1 MNDNETPTDEKHRP
15 ITRRTYLA
23 GAAAASVAGLAGC
36 SSSDGDGATGRLATQ
51 VTDQPGDIADFESC
65 VVTITGMWLGP
76 AEGEDSESD
85 EDEQMADESA
95 NDESANDDQMDDG
108 ESADGEE
115 TADEEMDDGESAD
128 DEESEDE
135 EGGRTYYEYDDP
147 QEADLVNLQGE
158 QTQLVDDRELDVGS
172 HGFLQLEVDSVDAT
186 LENGE
191 SAQVEVPGNAPLKF
205 NASFEIR
212 ESTRTL
218 FTADFTPVKRGQ
230 TGRYNLQPVAS
241 GVTVEYEE
249 VEEETSEDDGEETDA
264 GDDQTDGGDN
274 ETTASYRL

>member
-1 MNDNETPTDEKHRP
+1 MNDNETPTDEEHRP

-23 GAAAASVAGLAGC
+23 GAATAGVAGLAGC
-36 SSSDGDGATGRLATQ
+36 SSSDGDGGGNPTGQLATR

-76 AEGEDSESD
+76 AEGEDSEDD
-85 EDEQMADESA
+85 EDEQMDDGSAANEST
-95 NDESANDDQMDDG
+95 DDDQMDGDDQMDD
-108 ESADGEE
+108 EE
-115 TADEEMDDGESAD
+115 TEDEEMDDDESTD
-128 DEESEDE
+128 DDEPEDEESEGE
-135 EGGRTYYEYDDP
+135 EGGRTYYEYDEP

-172 HGFLQLEVDSVDAT
+172 QAFLQLEVDSVDAT
-186 LENGE
+186 LESGE

-205 NASFEIR
+205 NESFEIR
-212 ESTRTL
+212 ANTRTL

-249 VEEETSEDDGEETDA
+249 VEAEGSEDDD
-264 GDDQTDGGDN
+264 GDDS
-274 ETTASYRL
+274 ETTTGYRL